1 MGIMNLFKIPKQIQ
15 RRDSQTSVHS
25 KTTAAIEKKKMSVI
39 KETTLIVRE
48 LTPLPRKVGKTW
60 GCSTENRPMSN
71 LEKVSR
77 ERTMRLSSAASKGRA
92 GPKGDPDRSKCWLD
106 MRNNILME
114 RTH

>member
-71 LEKVSR
+71 LEKVVQGKDNETVFCCIKRQSR
-77 ERTMRLSSAASKGRA
+77 TKRGSR
-92 GPKGDPDRSKCWLD
+92 
-106 MRNNILME
+106 
-114 RTH
+114 

>member
-25 KTTAAIEKKKMSVI
+25 KTTAAIEKKKVSVI

-60 GCSTENRPMSN
+60 GC
-71 LEKVSR
+71 R